1 MDRRKIMVATSL
13 TPLILDEE
21 GKERMEEH
29 KFQRPNL
36 GSTIE
41 NEFSVTEVLN
51 GRNVEALIKLLSK
64 KLYGRERVKF
74 EYGETK
80 SYFKSCIRFFDF
92 EQNIENYLPK
102 FEKRWLIITKEFLL
116 IFN

>member
-1 MDRRKIMVATSL
+1 MVATSL
-13 TPLILDEE
+13 PHLILDEE

-74 EYGETK
+74 EYGAPD
-80 SYFKSCIRFFDF
+80 SYFKSFILFFDF
-92 EQNIENYLPK
+92 QQKIKNDMPQ
-102 FEKRWLIITKEFLL
+102 FEKRWLIIT
-116 IFN
+116 